1 MISVIDASEYI
12 HVALVYQ
19 TKYIMNTNNA
29 TAYLLSA
36 FLLQKIADVLEQSQ
50 IPLENPTG

>member
-19 TKYIMNTNNA
+19 TRYIMNTSNA

>member
-12 HVALVYQ
+12 NVALVYQ
-19 TKYIMNTNNA
+19 TRYIMNTSNA
-29 TAYLLSA
+29 AAYLLSA

-50 IPLENPTG
+50 IPLENPPG

>member
-19 TKYIMNTNNA
+19 TRYIMNTSNA

-50 IPLENPTG
+50 IPLENHPG

>member
-19 TKYIMNTNNA
+19 TRYIMNTNNA

-50 IPLENPTG
+50 IPLENHTG